1 MVFVSKL
8 NKSNVNDSVPI
19 KIIDFGTAV
28 QMKYKFQR
36 DYPLSGTFTYMAP
49 EVIKGVLTEKSD
61 IWSSAVVMIK
71 LLTGIN
77 PFSGRSQR

>member
-1 MVFVSKL
+1 
-8 NKSNVNDSVPI
+8 
-19 KIIDFGTAV
+19 
-28 QMKYKFQR
+28 
-36 DYPLSGTFTYMAP
+36 MAP